1 MTSVQI
7 WMVGE
12 EAFIAAM
19 VVWDGE
25 QVQFSGDEAVIET
38 VAEYMTSSEPTGTPE
53 DGEAWVKSL
62 LEDLQYTYMWAEEG
76 PFPEELQAAQAANED
91 ADEDADEDDED

>member
-25 QVQFSGDEAVIET
+25 HVQFSGHESVIEA
-38 VAEYMTSSEPTGTPE
+38 VAEYTTSSEPTGTPE

-62 LEDLQYTYMWAEEG
+62 LEDLQYTYMWAVEG
-76 PFPEELQAAQAANED
+76 PFPEKLQAGHAAND
-91 ADEDADEDDED
+91 ADEDADEDED